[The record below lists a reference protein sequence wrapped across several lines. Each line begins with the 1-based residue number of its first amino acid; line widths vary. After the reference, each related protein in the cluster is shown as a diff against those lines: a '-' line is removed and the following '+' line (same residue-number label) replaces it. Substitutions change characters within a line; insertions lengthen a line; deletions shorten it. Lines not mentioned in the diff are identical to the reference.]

1 MVVGLFFTSLFVGN
15 CLTLPPLEF
24 LEQFASEH
32 GRTSVAFY
40 LPPTSRSTTIAK
52 YWSAMMQS
60 NLPNAYV
67 FQGKSMSPKSF
78 QCFETDLHAFIL
90 DSKDLK
96 QSLSQFTDLYNNR
109 TRTSK
114 EFWLVHLDSDIT
126 FEDFNQAFL
135 LHEIHVDLDDDLFVS
150 YHTDDKFL
158 QIKELYK
165 IRSTA
170 GFKLTILSYGNYT
183 SGTGLVLSPYKK
195 WERRR
200 DLQGVVMRIAAL
212 ESVPYITAMI
222 PIQGQPGY
230 FQMEGM
236 NAEVFFAL
244 QEIMNFTI
252 TLIQPPDMQW
262 GALQSDGS
270 WSGIVHLLQTQQVD
284 FATDFAVT
292 HARTEVI
299 SFALPIRH
307 IYHSLFIQN
316 PSSTFNYLAYV
327 EPLHYL
333 AWMMVGIFCLVTPI
347 FIYLIAKYVPNVM
360 ISISCIV
367 KFNCNLG
374 WVMKNRAMLNSH
386 WANLS
391 SLFLAH

>member
-40 LPPTSRSTTIAK
+40 LPPASHSTTIAK

-78 QCFETDLHAFIL
+78 QCFETDLHVFIL
-90 DSKDLK
+90 DSIDWKA
-96 QSLSQFTDLYNNR
+96 SLSQFTDLYNNR

-126 FEDFNQAFL
+126 FEDFNQAL
-135 LHEIHVDLDDDLFVS
+135 SSHEIKVDLNDDFFVS

-158 QIKELYK
+158 QIKEVYK
-165 IRSTA
+165 IRPT
-170 GFKLTILSYGNYT
+170 GEFNFTILSYGNYT
-183 SGTGLVLSPYKK
+183 SATGLMLSPYKK
-195 WERRR
+195 WERRK

-212 ESVPYITAMI
+212 ESVPYITSMI

-262 GALQSDGS
+262 GALQADGS
-270 WSGIVHLLQTQQVD
+270 WSGMVNLLHTQQID
-284 FATDFAVT
+284 FATDFQVT
-292 HARTEVI
+292 HARSEVI
-299 SFALPIRH
+299 TFAQPIRET
-307 IYHSLFIQN
+307 YHSLFIQN
-316 PSSTFNYLAYV
+316 PSNT
-327 EPLHYL
+327 
-333 AWMMVGIFCLVTPI
+333 
-347 FIYLIAKYVPNVM
+347 
-360 ISISCIV
+360 
-367 KFNCNLG
+367 
-374 WVMKNRAMLNSH
+374 LN
-386 WANLS
+386 
-391 SLFLAH
+391 